1 MDLRVRKMGG
11 QIAVYRMNGGYR
23 NFEDR
28 HHRRH
33 DENGRQRVGDL
44 IVDLRQNE
52 KNNDGC
58 RAHQHRCRL
67 EGGYRAE
74 KGRHFLQELHR
85 HCLDLEAE
93 EALDLICENTHAN
106 GGGKP

>member
-23 NFEDR
+23 DLENG

-33 DENGRQRVGDL
+33 DENGCQGVGNL
-44 IVDLRQNE
+44 VIDLRQNE
-52 KNNDGC
+52 KNDDGC
-58 RAHQHRCRL
+58 RAHQHSCRPECRC
-67 EGGYRAE
+67 RAE
-74 KGRHFLQELHR
+74 KSRHFLQELYR
-85 HCLDLEAE
+85 YCLDLEAE
-93 EALDLICENTHAN
+93 EALDLIRENTHAN